1 MREKRLYYVDGY
13 HGGVRGHMPLGCWR
27 DILETLK
34 NNPDWKLCI
43 DVEPISWEELQ
54 LRDPAAY
61 EELRDM
67 LKDTSVSARL
77 EMVSGSYGQ
86 PYGWITDGESN
97 IRHLTFGLEEIKK
110 HFPWL
115 HISTYATQ
123 EPCWTSALPQILR
136 SLRFDYAVLKNPS
149 TAWGGYSNGRNA
161 EVCFWEGPDGSR
173 IPVVPRY
180 ACEKLAKNWETE
192 SVDGTEKFM
201 LKCMEH
207 DIPHPT
213 GMIFQDLGWPSWP
226 RLGGTPGMGKAAVP
240 EHIVYVTWKE
250 YFSSIGK
257 MPAEEENKI
266 WRITQ
271 EDFLGS
277 LPWGERLLV
286 RMARQVRR
294 GERMLLECER
304 LHALGS
310 TMGGVNNDQERL
322 KEAWKHLLMTQ
333 HHDGWICAS
342 TGKEEENWAW
352 KTSAQIYAAN
362 SLTTPIRQKALHQIC
377 RSLCFDEENEK
388 KTNIAETACAVNLL
402 GRREERT
409 VSLPMTSSHGTQGFQ
424 VWDGEKLLPSQYVAE
439 RRFADGTKNA
449 GILMFR
455 AALPAFG
462 VKSFRMEPVETEENG
477 RMAWVDGTTAYMETD
492 IYVIRFDLSQGGTI
506 ASLVDKR
513 RQTELVDQR
522 SERKFNEY
530 SGFFIQENCFLSS
543 ASQQAEAVVKAEGSV
558 CAELEIR
565 GTIGSVTFTQT
576 VRVLA
581 KEPVIQVQV
590 VFHFPEKTYIGD
602 PHTMTPENDVQDG
615 HRSYHDSRYKLNAW
629 FPTAFEQVHLDKDA
643 AYDVCR
649 SREEN
654 TYFSTWNTIKHN
666 VLLNWVDVTDE
677 TQGLA
682 VITDHTTSYTHGKD
696 KPLALTMAWGWDA
709 GYWWGRR
716 QLKGDHTLNYAI
728 VPHAGDW
735 RLGDIWHE
743 CQKLLQEPIAHRMA
757 AASNPYCCELIAVEA
772 PVELSTVCMDD
783 QGRPL
788 ARLFNPGPETWTEIT
803 LDMKMVSKA
812 EMVELDGTL
821 MGDVPLS
828 VQGSRLTARLKLPA
842 FAIRTL
848 RLTPILKQTIDGMGC
863 RTSSNCL

>member
-1 MREKRLYYVDGY
+1 MRKERLYYVDGY

-34 NNPDWKLCI
+34 TNPDWKLCI

-54 LRDPAAY
+54 ARDPAAY
-61 EELRDM
+61 EELREL

-97 IRHLTFGLEEIKK
+97 IRHLTMGLEVMKK

-115 HISTYATQ
+115 RVTTYATQ

-136 SLRFDYAVLKNPS
+136 SLHFDYAVLKDPS
-149 TAWGGYSNGRNA
+149 TAWGGYSNGRDA

-192 SVDGTEKFM
+192 SVDGTEAFM

-207 DIPHPT
+207 GIPHPA

-226 RLGGTPGMGKAAVP
+226 RLGGAPGVGEAVVP
-240 EHIVYVTWKE
+240 EHIVHATWKE
-250 YFSSIGK
+250 YLSSIAE
-257 MPAEEENKI
+257 MPVEEPDNI
-266 WRITQ
+266 WRVTQ
-271 EDFLGS
+271 EDFLGA

-310 TMGGVNNDQERL
+310 VLSGTVSDQERL
-322 KEAWKHLLMTQ
+322 KEAWGHLLMTQ

-342 TGKEEENWAW
+342 TGKNEENWAW

-362 SLTTPIRQKALHQIC
+362 SLTAPVHRNALQQIGRVVC
-377 RSLCFDEENEK
+377 SDEKDEK
-388 KTNIAETACAVNLL
+388 EKSGAETACVVNLL

-409 VSLPMTSSHGTQGFQ
+409 VSLPITSPHGTQSFR
-424 VWDGEKLLPSQYVAE
+424 VWDGDRLLSSQYMAE

-449 GILMFR
+449 GTLMFR

-462 VKSFRMEPVETEENG
+462 VKSFRMEPVETEESG
-477 RMAWVDGTTAYMETD
+477 CMAWVDGAFAYLETD
-492 IYVIRFDLSQGGTI
+492 VYAIRFDLEHGGTI
-506 ASLVDKR
+506 DSLVDKR
-513 RQTELVDQR
+513 RQVELVDR
-522 SERKFNEY
+522 KNERKFNEY
-530 SGFFIQENCFLSS
+530 SGFFIRENRFLSS
-543 ASQQAEAVVKAEGSV
+543 AGQRAEAVVKAEGPV
-558 CAELEIR
+558 CAELEIQ
-565 GTIGSVTFTQT
+565 GTVGPVPFTQT

-581 KEPVIQVQV
+581 KESAIRIQA
-590 VFHFPEKTYIGD
+590 VFHFLEKTYIGD
-602 PHTMTPENDVQDG
+602 PHEMTPENDVQDG
-615 HRSYHDSRYKLNAW
+615 HRSYHDGRYKLNAW
-629 FPTAFEQVHLDKDA
+629 FPTAFEQAHLDKDA

-654 TYFSTWNTIKHN
+654 TYFSTWNAIKHN
-666 VLLNWVDVTDE
+666 ILLNWVDVTDGA
-677 TQGLA
+677 QGLA
-682 VITDHTTSYTHGKD
+682 VVADHTTSYTHGKD
-696 KPLALTMAWGWDA
+696 APLGLTMAWGWDA

-728 VPHAGDW
+728 VPHTGDW
-735 RLGDIWHE
+735 RKGDVWHE
-743 CQKLLQEPIAHRMA
+743 CQKLLQEPVVQRMA
-757 AASNPYCCELIAVEA
+757 AASARQCRELIAVEA
-772 PVELSTVCMDD
+772 PVELSAVCLDD
-783 QGRPL
+783 QGRVL
-788 ARLFNPGPETWTEIT
+788 ARLFNPGPGTQTEIT
-803 LDMKMVSKA
+803 LDA
-812 EMVELDGTL
+812 EMFSIAELVELDGTL
-821 MGDVPLS
+821 IGNVPLS
-828 VQGSRLTARLKLPA
+828 VQGDRLTARLELPS

-848 RLTPILKQTIDGMGC
+848 RLTPVPKRQL
-863 RTSSNCL
+863 